1 MDLSILFSVFDDIL
15 KCPECGNDMN
25 LHADMK
31 KKHCYSQYI
40 VLQCKECD
48 WKYYFNSSKKQRR
61 KSFEINVRGLSRN
74 WYRGHNAKTNFSK
87 IMNMPAPSRRNHF
100 TKIQNKKLLPVVKQ
114 CANDSTLNN
123 ALDVISK

>member
-1 MDLSILFSVFDDIL
+1 MDFSILFSVFDDIL

-25 LHADMK
+25 SHADMK

-61 KSFEINVRGLSRN
+61 QSFEINVRAVLAFREIGIED
-74 WYRGHNAKTNFSK
+74 
-87 IMNMPAPSRRNHF
+87 IMPRP
-100 TKIQNKKLLPVVKQ
+100 
-114 CANDSTLNN
+114 
-123 ALDVISK
+123 ISARL

>member
-1 MDLSILFSVFDDIL
+1 MDFSILFSVFDDIL

-25 LHADMK
+25 SHADMK
-31 KKHCYSQYI
+31 KKHGYSQYI

-61 KSFEINVRGLSRN
+61 QSFEIHVRASPGLSRN

-87 IMNMPAPSRRNHF
+87 IMNMPAREEITSPRF
-100 TKIQNKKLLPVVKQ
+100 KIKSSCLL
-114 CANDSTLNN
+114 
-123 ALDVISK
+123 